1 MRMEPSRAAARHER
15 TRRGISRAPMGN
27 PPASART
34 TLAEP
39 HNLQRFWLPRWHFA
53 CASRGRTMLRTT
65 TLLIVTILAGGPV
78 GSLGCELWCASPA
91 AEDHHRSVG
100 CHDAAAFTPFVTEAR
115 RTESAPVSA
124 TPVALVDSVSIGPAI
139 DETTAGW
146 CLFNV
151 QPPRPP
157 SSRDVLRV

>member
-1 MRMEPSRAAARHER
+1 
-15 TRRGISRAPMGN
+15 
-27 PPASART
+27 
-34 TLAEP
+34 
-39 HNLQRFWLPRWHFA
+39 
-53 CASRGRTMLRTT
+53 MLRTT

-100 CHDAAAFTPFVTEAR
+100 CHDASHTLPPGPQLASNAACHDAAAFTPFVTEAR
-115 RTESAPVSA
+115 RTESAPVAA